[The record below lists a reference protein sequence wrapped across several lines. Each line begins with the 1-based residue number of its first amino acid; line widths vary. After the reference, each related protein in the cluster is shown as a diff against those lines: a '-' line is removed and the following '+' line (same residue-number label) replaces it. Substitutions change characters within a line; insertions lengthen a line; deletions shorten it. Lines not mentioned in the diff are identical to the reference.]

1 MGAAFGTASNRHG
14 LAAPSATPAAADHGE
29 RAPASADGTLA
40 GDVADGRERTAELPV
55 LEDAAISVAT
65 PGGKAISPA
74 DVTAEAPNACEAL
87 LPPEREAILEVQ
99 CFAGPRVLHNG
110 EELWPSAAAGREQK
124 AFQLLLFLAAHST
137 DGVDRDKAAEALL
150 ADDESVD
157 PVATLRQW
165 RKRVR
170 ALLGRLLPDLPEDL
184 FEDSG
189 RSYRLNPRMV
199 RSDVQRFLELERF
212 AKSKAR
218 RNPEPAYEAMR
229 ALYVGDLFDRAA
241 AQPYAWA
248 VAPGPGGE
256 SLVQEYHQR

>member
-1 MGAAFGTASNRHG
+1 
-14 LAAPSATPAAADHGE
+14 
-29 RAPASADGTLA
+29 
-40 GDVADGRERTAELPV
+40 
-55 LEDAAISVAT
+55 
-65 PGGKAISPA
+65 
-74 DVTAEAPNACEAL
+74 
-87 LPPEREAILEVQ
+87 
-99 CFAGPRVLHNG
+99 VLHNG

-199 RSDVQRFLELERF
+199 RSDVQRFLEL
-212 AKSKAR
+212 
-218 RNPEPAYEAMR
+218 
-229 ALYVGDLFDRAA
+229 
-241 AQPYAWA
+241 
-248 VAPGPGGE
+248 
-256 SLVQEYHQR
+256 